1 MKADKM
7 FKELGYEKQK
17 DYFGLIYRN
26 KNNYAEITFD
36 FGDETICAS
45 IDDDESV
52 YLSMEELQAINKKCE
67 ELGWLNRNFT
77 EKRARKEEKYE

>member
-7 FKELGYEKQK
+7 LKELGYEKQEESI
-17 DYFGLIYRN
+17 FGLVYRN

-36 FGDETICAS
+36 LYDETICAS
-45 IDDDESV
+45 INDDESV
-52 YLSMEELQAINKKCE
+52 YLSMEELQAINQKCK

-77 EKRARKEEKYE
+77 EKRARKEEK

>member
-17 DYFGLIYRN
+17 DYFGLVYRN

-36 FGDETICAS
+36 LYDETICAS

-52 YLSMEELQAINKKCE
+52 YLSMEELQAINKKVE
-67 ELGWLNRNFT
+67 ELGWKKDFT
-77 EKRARKEEKYE
+77 EK